1 MLTFQNNLFI
11 KGIKVT
17 PAAFFQDICGLGK
30 PSALQSTLA
39 SDPWANCLSVG
50 STVQRGGTEGLTV
63 IFAVNTLYTLMCSL
77 FTKTEEGA
85 GGGEWKFSQYWI
97 IKNYEVI
104 DSLPLTLI
112 LKNQKFTQS
121 DCKDIWIRNFEFVT
135 KTQFL
140 YPVIY

>member
-11 KGIKVT
+11 KRIKVT

-63 IFAVNTLYTLMCSL
+63 IFYGQHTLHAHVQ
-77 FTKTEEGA
+77 FIHQNWEGGS
-85 GGGEWKFSQYWI
+85 GGGKANGNLVNIELSRI
-97 IKNYEVI
+97 IK
-104 DSLPLTLI
+104 
-112 LKNQKFTQS
+112 
-121 DCKDIWIRNFEFVT
+121 
-135 KTQFL
+135 
-140 YPVIY
+140 